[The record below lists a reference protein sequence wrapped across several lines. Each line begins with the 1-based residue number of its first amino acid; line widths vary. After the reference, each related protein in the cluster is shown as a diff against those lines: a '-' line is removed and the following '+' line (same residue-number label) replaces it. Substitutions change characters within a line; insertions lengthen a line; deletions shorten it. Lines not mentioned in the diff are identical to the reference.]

1 MKYIC
6 ISIILLFSILAFSS
20 KSYNQYEF
28 PVLEGLYFGQ
38 KPPGITPKIFAQGI
52 VSINGR
58 SEYGIS
64 FSPDL
69 DEMYFSVQKKGKTA
83 DIYFS
88 KLEDKKWK
96 PIEKADF
103 TKGKKAGEMEPFLS
117 FDGKKIYFTAYNPD
131 FTNTKIWVANWINSD
146 WGNARKLD
154 SPINDEEVFNAT
166 LAKNGDLFYTDIFK
180 SKTYYSAFKN
190 GKYPKVR
197 EVEIE
202 FGIHGFI
209 SPSQDYLL
217 VDARNKE
224 DKNRK
229 DKDIYV
235 YFKKKDGAWSKPI
248 NLGDKV
254 NSNFGETVPSVT
266 PDGKYLFFSRYN
278 EKGGLPNFYWVSTKI
293 IESLRPYN
301 DSWKQDKNCQFL
313 LLRGLF

>member
-1 MKYIC
+1 MKHSY
-6 ISIILLFSILAFSS
+6 ISITLLFLVLGFSNQ
-20 KSYNQYEF
+20 SYSQDNF
-28 PVLEGLYFGQ
+28 PVLEGPYFGQ
-38 KPPGITPKIFAQGI
+38 KAPGLTPEIFAKDV

-58 SEYGIS
+58 YEYGIS

-69 DEMYFSVQKKGKTA
+69 DEMYFSVQNKGESA

-88 KLEDKKWK
+88 KLVDKKWK
-96 PIEKADF
+96 PIKKAEF
-103 TKGKKAGEMEPFLS
+103 TKGKKSGEMEPFVSL
-117 FDGKKIYFTAYNPD
+117 DGKKIYFTAYNSD
-131 FTNTKIWVANWINSD
+131 FTDTKIWVANRINNG
-146 WGNARKLD
+146 WGNARKLN
-154 SPINDEEVFNAT
+154 SPINNEEVFNSI

-190 GKYPKVR
+190 GQYPKVQ

-235 YFKKKDGAWSKPI
+235 YFKKKDGTWSKPI
-248 NLGDKV
+248 NLGDTV
-254 NSNFGETVPSVT
+254 NSHFGETVPSVT

-278 EKGGLPNFYWVSTKI
+278 EEGEIANFYWVSTQV
-293 IESLRPYN
+293 IENVRP
-301 DSWKQDKNCQFL
+301 KL
-313 LLRGLF
+313 

>member
-1 MKYIC
+1 MKSIC
-6 ISIILLFSILAFSS
+6 ISIILLSSILVISS
-20 KSYNQYEF
+20 KSFSQDGF
-28 PVLEGLYFGQ
+28 PVLEGPYFGQ
-38 KPPGITPKIFAQGI
+38 KLPGLTPQIFAQGT

-58 SEYGIS
+58 YEYGIS

-69 DEMYFSVQKKGKTA
+69 DEMYFSVQKKDETA

-96 PIEKADF
+96 PIQKANF
-103 TKGKKAGEMEPFLS
+103 TKGKKAGEMEPFVSL
-117 FDGKKIYFTAYNPD
+117 DGKKIYFTAYDPD
-131 FTNTKIWVANWINSD
+131 FTDTKIWVANRVNSG
-146 WGNARKLD
+146 WGNTRKLD
-154 SPINDEEVFNAT
+154 SPINNEEVFNSI

-180 SKTYYSAFKN
+180 SKTYYSVFKN
-190 GKYPKVR
+190 GKYPKVQ
-197 EVEIE
+197 EVDIE

-235 YFKKKDGAWSKPI
+235 YFKKKDGTWSKPI

-278 EKGGLPNFYWVSTKI
+278 EEGGLSNFYWVSTKI
-293 IESLRPYN
+293 IENLRPK
-301 DSWKQDKNCQFL
+301 S
-313 LLRGLF
+313 